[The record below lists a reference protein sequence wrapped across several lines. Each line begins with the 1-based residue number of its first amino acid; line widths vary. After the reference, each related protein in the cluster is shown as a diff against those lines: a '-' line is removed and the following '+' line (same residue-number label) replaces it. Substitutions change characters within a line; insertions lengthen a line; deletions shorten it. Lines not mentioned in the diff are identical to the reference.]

1 MLSALFLTLSASQG
15 PPGTGKTVTS
25 ASIVYHLSKMNP
37 GQVLVCA
44 PPNVA
49 VDQLTEKIHA
59 TGLKVVRVTAKSREA
74 LESSVSHLTLHSQVA
89 NSDTHTELQKL
100 IQLKN
105 EQGELSSSDERKFK
119 ALTRACEREILSN
132 ADVICCTCVGCGDPR
147 LAKFKFRTVLIDE
160 ATQAVRSSTV
170 DGRVSANC
178 HRSQTE
184 PECMI
189 PLTFGV
195 KQLVMV
201 GGAYQPAYGI
211 WTHLDQRRRP
221 LATRPDD
228 HEQEGRARGAHPVP
242 LRAPRAPREP
252 AEIGRAHV

>member
-1 MLSALFLTLSASQG
+1 
-15 PPGTGKTVTS
+15 
-25 ASIVYHLSKMNP
+25 MNP

-44 PPNVA
+44 PSNVA

-74 LESSVSHLTLHSQVA
+74 LESSVSYLTLHSQVA

-100 IQLKN
+100 IQLK
-105 EQGELSSSDERKFK
+105 ESQGELSSGDERKFK
-119 ALTRACEREILSN
+119 ALTRACEREILNN

-160 ATQAVRSSTV
+160 ATQAVR
-170 DGRVSANC
+170 RVVLELLRDLELTYSPL
-178 HRSQTE
+178 QTE

-201 GGAYQPAYGI
+201 GGE
-211 WTHLDQRRRP
+211 H
-221 LATRPDD
+221 
-228 HEQEGRARGAHPVP
+228 
-242 LRAPRAPREP
+242 
-252 AEIGRAHV
+252 

>member
-1 MLSALFLTLSASQG
+1 
-15 PPGTGKTVTS
+15 
-25 ASIVYHLSKMNP
+25 MNP

-44 PPNVA
+44 PSNVA

-74 LESSVSHLTLHSQVA
+74 LESSVSFLTLHAQVA

-119 ALTRACEREILSN
+119 ALTRACEREILGN

-160 ATQAVRSSTV
+160 ATQAVGSLLVRP
-170 DGRVSANC
+170 RVLLIP
-178 HRSQTE
+178 RLQTE

-201 GGAYQPAYGI
+201 GGSFRSCCSSPAI
-211 WTHLDQRRRP
+211 LTLSSSQITP
-221 LATRPDD
+221 SSA
-228 HEQEGRARGAHPVP
+228 
-242 LRAPRAPREP
+242 LRS
-252 AEIGRAHV
+252 

>member
-1 MLSALFLTLSASQG
+1 
-15 PPGTGKTVTS
+15 
-25 ASIVYHLSKMNP
+25 MNP

-44 PPNVA
+44 PSNVA

-74 LESSVSHLTLHSQVA
+74 LESSVSYLTLHSQVA

-100 IQLKN
+100 IQLK
-105 EQGELSSSDERKFK
+105 ESQGELSSGDERKFK
-119 ALTRACEREILSN
+119 ALTRACEREILNN

-160 ATQAVRSSTV
+160 ATQAVS
-170 DGRVSANC
+170 RVVFQQWRDVKLIYAAL
-178 HRSQTE
+178 QTE

-201 GGAYQPAYGI
+201 GGE
-211 WTHLDQRRRP
+211 LENCLRR
-221 LATRPDD
+221 LACYY
-228 HEQEGRARGAHPVP
+228 
-242 LRAPRAPREP
+242 
-252 AEIGRAHV
+252 